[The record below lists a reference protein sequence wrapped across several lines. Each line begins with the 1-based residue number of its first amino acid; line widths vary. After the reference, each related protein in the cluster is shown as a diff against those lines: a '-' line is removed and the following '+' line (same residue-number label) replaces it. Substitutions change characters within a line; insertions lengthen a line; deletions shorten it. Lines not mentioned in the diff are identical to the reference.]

1 MNRILCAVA
10 SLVSLATVSRTAESQ
25 SIVGQVAAS
34 AGSATDERG
43 VRSDAVTLAPTVVFT
58 PGVNSNFVLGASA
71 TRFANTAWQIGMG
84 AAVNARTPSTA
95 GFALVFNG
103 SGNAAQA
110 SFNATFAQ
118 ADATPS
124 LQFSAGP
131 LTLIGGAHAA
141 TGYTAVSTESQSASP
156 VLPAAT
162 QLVSQT
168 RTSFA
173 PSYGGELRVGA
184 NSPVSALLSFREE
197 PAHVGGMAVTDRL
210 AGATFSLGR
219 ATVSAIAGHR
229 DAPDEQVDFASGS
242 ASIPITSTLS
252 FTIAGGTYPSNRL
265 TGAAGGHF
273 FSTGFAMRFG
283 GARAAAALPQPSGVP
298 GALPEFTRL
307 AIRAPTASRVAV
319 AGDWN
324 AWALVPA
331 TRASNGVWYVDLPL
345 TAGEYRYAFLVDGT
359 QWRVPQGAVAVDDDF
374 GGKAAFVTVRTVDS
388 ALEKHNQEDR

>member
-1 MNRILCAVA
+1 LKRILCAVA
-10 SLVSLATVSRTAESQ
+10 GIAALATVSRTAKPQ
-25 SIVGQVAAS
+25 STVGQVAVS

-43 VRSDAVTLAPTVVFT
+43 VRSDAMTLAPAIVFT
-58 PGVNSNFVLGASA
+58 PGVNSNFTLGANA
-71 TRFANTAWQIGMG
+71 TRFANTAWQIGVG
-84 AAVNARTPSTA
+84 AAANARTPSTA

-141 TGYTAVSTESQSASP
+141 TGYTAVSAQSSQAP
-156 VLPAAT
+156 LLPSTT

-173 PSYGGELRVGA
+173 PSYGGELHVGA

-197 PAHVGGMAVTDRL
+197 PAHVGGMVVTDRL
-210 AGATFSLGR
+210 AGATLAFGR
-219 ATVSAIAGHR
+219 ATLSAVAGHR

-242 ASIPITSTLS
+242 ASIPLTSVLSLTL
-252 FTIAGGTYPSNRL
+252 AGGKYPSNRL
-265 TGAAGGHF
+265 TGAAGGRF
-273 FSTGFAMRFG
+273 FSTGFALRLG
-283 GARAAAALPQPSGVP
+283 GAGAAATLPRPEGVP
-298 GALPEFTRL
+298 RALPEFTRL
-307 AIRAPTASRVAV
+307 AIRAPDAARVEV

-324 AWALVPA
+324 SWTRVSA
-331 TRASNGVWYVDLPL
+331 TRATNGVWYVDLPL
-345 TAGEYRYAFLVDGT
+345 TPGEYRYAFFVDGA
-359 QWRVPQGAVAVDDDF
+359 QWRVPRGVVAVDDGF
-374 GGKAAFVTVRTVDS
+374 GGKAAYVTVQTADIDLV
-388 ALEKHNQEDR
+388 KHHEENK

>member
-1 MNRILCAVA
+1 LNRIFCTVV
-10 SLVSLATVSRTAESQ
+10 SLASLATVTRTAESQ
-25 SIVGQVAAS
+25 STVGQIAAS

-71 TRFANTAWQIGMG
+71 TRFANTAWQIGAS

-124 LQFSAGP
+124 VQFSAGP

-141 TGYTAVSTESQSASP
+141 TGYTAVTAQSSSAPLLPST
-156 VLPAAT
+156 T

-168 RTSFA
+168 RTSLA
-173 PSYGGELRVGA
+173 PSYGGELRLGA
-184 NSPVSALLSFREE
+184 NSPVSALLSFRTE
-197 PAHVGGMAVTDRL
+197 AARVGGMVVTDDL
-210 AGATFSLGR
+210 AGATFSFGG
-219 ATVSAIAGHR
+219 ATLSAIAGHR

-242 ASIPITSTLS
+242 ASIPLTSMLSLTL
-252 FTIAGGTYPSNRL
+252 AGGKYPSNRL
-265 TGAAGGHF
+265 TGAAGGRF
-273 FSTGFAMRFG
+273 FSTGFAMRVG
-283 GARAAAALPQPSGVP
+283 GARAVASLPQPAGVP
-298 GALPEFTRL
+298 RAQAEFTRL
-307 AIRAPTASRVAV
+307 AIRAPDASRVEV

-324 AWALVPA
+324 GWTLVSA
-331 TRASNGVWYVDLPL
+331 ARAPNGVWYADLPL
-345 TAGEYRYAFLVDGT
+345 AAGEYRYAFLVDGT
-359 QWRVPQGAVAVDDDF
+359 EWRVPQGVVAVDDGF
-374 GGKAAFVTVRTVDS
+374 GGKAAFVTVRTADTVFV
-388 ALEKHNQEDR
+388 KHNQENK